1 MNSSSELII
10 LGSSFIASIPVKCWN
25 FLSVLLRFFFISF
38 ILSFLNFQ
46 VCSLF
51 NWFMIL
57 CLSFF
62 FLHKLQLVCS
72 WEEVLETCIF
82 LSFFSWTLMF
92 FLWGLLILTTMS
104 RTSSRVFNVLPGC
117 LELCWA
123 AHTNALLVLM
133 PLSLSS
139 IFKYIFKWTMTVCLY
154 SRIYL
159 FYDFT
164 RDHRPLPLS

>member
-25 FLSVLLRFFFISF
+25 FLSVLLRFFFYLFHSF
-38 ILSFLNFQ
+38 FPQFSSLFLIQLIHDIVFVFFFPSQASTCLFLGRSVGNLYILIILFVNFDVFLVGFVDIDDNVKDFSMLSLVALNFA
-46 VCSLF
+46 
-51 NWFMIL
+51 
-57 CLSFF
+57 
-62 FLHKLQLVCS
+62 
-72 WEEVLETCIF
+72 
-82 LSFFSWTLMF
+82 
-92 FLWGLLILTTMS
+92 
-104 RTSSRVFNVLPGC
+104 
-117 LELCWA
+117 CWA
-123 AHTNALLVLM
+123 AHINALLVLM